1 MIRRTKINYLGSRIN
16 KDISINP
23 GYFAQNGTGDSNAEN
38 EEREKRD
45 MCLMSLYFRLEREQ
59 RKGIDFLFYKN
70 MILGFKKL
78 SDFLNT

>member
-59 RKGIDFLFYKN
+59 RNLDFLFYKN
-70 MILGFKKL
+70 MILAFKRL
-78 SDFLNT
+78 

>member
-59 RKGIDFLFYKN
+59 RNRDFLFYKN
-70 MILGFKKL
+70 MILAFKRL
-78 SDFLNT
+78 